1 LPAAEDHSVAAD
13 FQDHCGSPAQWLKRA
28 MAALLVSAAVTVAVP
43 EPPARAET
51 ITIGLVGAV
60 SATHWPI
67 YVGLKQGYYAAQ
79 DIQLATVFT
88 LSSNA
93 LVQQLAAGSLDAAL
107 STGIVDPVYA
117 IDRGAPIA
125 VLRLEM
131 VSPPYALLAKPAFG
145 SIKEL
150 KGKTIMVDGPKGIT
164 RLYVERMLA
173 ANGMKP
179 TEVETLFA
187 GATSAR
193 FSALLAGAIDATILL
208 PPFNFFAESAGFKT
222 LGLSVDYTP
231 ELPFTG
237 AVVNR
242 NWATTHRATL
252 DRLIAVHNQSMAWFL
267 DSRNRDA
274 AIALMVEAT
283 RQRPEDV
290 AKAYDFLQGRN
301 FFDASGRVSRAK
313 MNAMLAALWELGD
326 ITPQLNVDRLILPGV
341 TQLSD

>member
-1 LPAAEDHSVAAD
+1 MTKWLAGAFAISLLAAAPAPAAH
-13 FQDHCGSPAQWLKRA
+13 
-28 MAALLVSAAVTVAVP
+28 
-43 EPPARAET
+43 AET

-67 YVGLKQGYYAAQ
+67 YVGLKQGYYAAK

-117 IDRGAPIA
+117 IDKGAPIA
-125 VLRLEM
+125 ILRLEM
-131 VSPPYALLAKPAFG
+131 VSPPYALLAKPGIA

-173 ANGMKP
+173 ANGIKP
-179 TEVETLFA
+179 GDNETLFA

-208 PPFNFFAESAGFKT
+208 PPFNFFAESAGFRN

-242 NWATTHRATL
+242 GWAAAHRATL
-252 DRLIAVHNQSMAWFL
+252 DRLLAVHNQSMAWFL
-267 DSRNRDA
+267 DARNRA
-274 AIALMVEAT
+274 PAIALMVEAT
-283 RQRPEDV
+283 HQKPEDV

-301 FFDASGRVSRAK
+301 FFDAGGKVSRTK
-313 MNAMLAALWELGD
+313 MNAMLAALRELGD
-326 ITPQLNVDRLILPGV
+326 ISPGLDVDRLVLPGV
-341 TQLSD
+341 TQVTE

>member
-1 LPAAEDHSVAAD
+1 MDLRQRLVRV
-13 FQDHCGSPAQWLKRA
+13 LT
-28 MAALLVSAAVTVAVP
+28 ALLVAASAA
-43 EPPARAET
+43 PARAET

-93 LVQQLAAGSLDAAL
+93 LVQQLTAGALDAAL
-107 STGIVDPVYA
+107 STGIVDPIYA
-117 IDRGAPIA
+117 IDKGAPIA

-131 VSPPYALLAKPAFG
+131 VSPPYALLAKPAIA

-173 ANGMKP
+173 ANGIKP
-179 TEVETLFA
+179 GETQTLFA

-193 FSALLAGAIDATILL
+193 FAALQAGAIDAAILL
-208 PPFNFFAESAGFKT
+208 PPFNFFAESAGFRT

-237 AVVNR
+237 AVVSR
-242 NWATTHRATL
+242 SWAMTHQATL
-252 DRLIAVHNQSMAWFL
+252 ARLIAVHNQSMAWFL
-267 DSRNRDA
+267 DARNRER

-283 RQRPEDV
+283 HQKPEDV
-290 AKAYDFLQGRN
+290 AKAYDFLQSRN
-301 FFDASGRVSRAK
+301 FFDAGGKVSRAK
-313 MNAMLAALWELGD
+313 MNAMLAALRELGD
-326 ITPQLNVDRLILPGV
+326 ISPDFNVDRLLLPGV
-341 TQLSD
+341 TQVTD

>member
-1 LPAAEDHSVAAD
+1 MRHWLERTLSMLLVAA
-13 FQDHCGSPAQWLKRA
+13 
-28 MAALLVSAAVTVAVP
+28 AATLA
-43 EPPARAET
+43 PPARAET

-79 DIQLATVFT
+79 DIKLATVFT

-107 STGIVDPVYA
+107 STGIVDPIYA
-117 IDRGAPIA
+117 IDKGAPIA
-125 VLRLEM
+125 ILRLEM
-131 VSPPYALLAKPAFG
+131 VSPPYALLAKPAIA
-145 SIKEL
+145 SIKDL

-173 ANGMKP
+173 ANGIQLG
-179 TEVETLFA
+179 ETQILFA

-193 FSALLAGAIDATILL
+193 FSALVAGAIDATILL
-208 PPFNFFAESAGFKT
+208 PPFNFFAESAGFRN

-242 NWATTHRATL
+242 NWAAAHRATL
-252 DRLIAVHNQSMAWFL
+252 DRLLAVHNQSMAWFL
-267 DSRNRDA
+267 DPRNREP

-283 RQRPEDV
+283 RQKPEDV
-290 AKAYDFLQGRN
+290 AKAYDFLQARN
-301 FFDASGRVSRAK
+301 FFDAGGKVSRMK
-313 MNAMLAALWELGD
+313 MNAMLAALRELGD
-326 ITPQLNVDRLILPGV
+326 ISPGLDVDRMLLPGV
-341 TQLSD
+341 TQVTE

>member
-1 LPAAEDHSVAAD
+1 MSMPQWLERAMSMLLVAA
-13 FQDHCGSPAQWLKRA
+13 GVALAPPAQ
-28 MAALLVSAAVTVAVP
+28 
-43 EPPARAET
+43 AET

-67 YVGLKQGYYAAQ
+67 YVGLKQGYYAAR
-79 DIQLATVFT
+79 DIKLATVFT

-107 STGIVDPVYA
+107 STGIVDPIYA
-117 IDRGAPIA
+117 IDKGAPIA

-131 VSPPYALLAKPAFG
+131 VSPPYALLAKPAIA

-173 ANGMKP
+173 ANGIKP
-179 TEVETLFA
+179 GETETLFA
-187 GATSAR
+187 GATAAR
-193 FSALLAGAIDATILL
+193 FSALSAGAIDATILL
-208 PPFNFFAESAGFKT
+208 PPFNFFAESSGFRT

-242 NWATTHRATL
+242 NWATTHAATL

-267 DSRNRDA
+267 DRRNREP

-283 RQRPEDV
+283 RQKPDDV

-301 FFDASGRVSRAK
+301 FFDASGKVSRTK
-313 MNAMLAALWELGD
+313 MNAMLAALRELGD
-326 ITPQLNVDRLILPGV
+326 ISPELNVDRLLLPGV
-341 TQLSD
+341 TQVTE

>member
-1 LPAAEDHSVAAD
+1 MPQWLERALSMLLVAA
-13 FQDHCGSPAQWLKRA
+13 GVALAPPAQ
-28 MAALLVSAAVTVAVP
+28 
-43 EPPARAET
+43 AET

-67 YVGLKQGYYAAQ
+67 YVGLKQAYYAAR
-79 DIQLATVFT
+79 DIKLATVFT

-107 STGIVDPVYA
+107 STGIVDPIYA
-117 IDRGAPIA
+117 IDKGAPIA

-131 VSPPYALLAKPAFG
+131 VSPPYALLSKPAIA

-173 ANGMKP
+173 ANGIKP
-179 TEVETLFA
+179 GETETLFA
-187 GATSAR
+187 GATAAR
-193 FSALLAGAIDATILL
+193 FSALSAGAIDATILL
-208 PPFNFFAESAGFKT
+208 PPFNFFAESSGFRT

-242 NWATTHRATL
+242 NWATTHAATL

-267 DSRNRDA
+267 DRRNREP

-283 RQRPEDV
+283 RQKPDDV
-290 AKAYDFLQGRN
+290 AKAYDFLQSRN
-301 FFDASGRVSRAK
+301 FFDASGKVSRTK
-313 MNAMLAALWELGD
+313 MNAMLAALRELGD
-326 ITPQLNVDRLILPGV
+326 ISPELNVDRLLLPGV
-341 TQLSD
+341 TQVTD

>member
-1 LPAAEDHSVAAD
+1 VDLDHLKTSMPRWLERALSMLLVGVAVTLTP
-13 FQDHCGSPAQWLKRA
+13 PAQ
-28 MAALLVSAAVTVAVP
+28 
-43 EPPARAET
+43 AET

-79 DIQLATVFT
+79 DIKLATVFT

-107 STGIVDPVYA
+107 STGIVDPIYA
-117 IDRGAPIA
+117 IDKGAPIA

-131 VSPPYALLAKPAFG
+131 VSPPYALLAKPAIA

-173 ANGMKP
+173 ANGIKP
-179 TEVETLFA
+179 GETETLFA
-187 GATSAR
+187 GATAAR
-193 FSALLAGAIDATILL
+193 FSALSAGAIDATILL
-208 PPFNFFAESAGFKT
+208 PPFNFFAESAGFRT

-242 NWATTHRATL
+242 NWATTHAATL

-267 DSRNRDA
+267 DQRNREP

-283 RQRPEDV
+283 RQKPDDV
-290 AKAYDFLQGRN
+290 AKAYDFLRARN
-301 FFDASGRVSRAK
+301 FFDAGGKVSRTR
-313 MNAMLAALWELGD
+313 MNAMLAALRELGD
-326 ITPQLNVDRLILPGV
+326 ISPELNVDRLLLPGV
-341 TQLSD
+341 TQVTE

>member
-1 LPAAEDHSVAAD
+1 VATH
-13 FQDHCGSPAQWLKRA
+13 FERA
-28 MAALLVSAAVTVAVP
+28 LTALLVAAAAPLAPTAQ
-43 EPPARAET
+43 AET

-67 YVGLKQGYYAAQ
+67 YVGLKQGYYAAE
-79 DIQLATVFT
+79 DIKLATVFT

-107 STGIVDPVYA
+107 STGIVDPIYA
-117 IDRGAPIA
+117 IDKGAPIA

-131 VSPPYALLAKPAFG
+131 VSPPYALLAKPAIAG
-145 SIKEL
+145 IKEL
-150 KGKTIMVDGPKGIT
+150 KGKTVMVDGPKGIT
-164 RLYVERMLA
+164 RLYVERMLK
-173 ANGMKP
+173 ANGVKP
-179 TEVETLFA
+179 GEVETLFA

-193 FSALLAGAIDATILL
+193 FSALMAGAIDATILL
-208 PPFNFFAESAGFKT
+208 PPFNFFAESAGFRT

-242 NWATTHRATL
+242 NWAMMHRATL

-267 DSRNRDA
+267 DVRNREE

-283 RQRPEDV
+283 RQKPDDV
-290 AKAYDFLQGRN
+290 AKAYDFLQGKN
-301 FFDASGRVSRAK
+301 FFDASGKVSRTK
-313 MNAMLAALWELGD
+313 MNAMLAALRELGD
-326 ITPQLNVDRLILPGV
+326 VSPELNVDRLLLPGV
-341 TQLSD
+341 TQVTD

>member
-1 LPAAEDHSVAAD
+1 MLLIAA
-13 FQDHCGSPAQWLKRA
+13 
-28 MAALLVSAAVTVAVP
+28 TVATAAPVP
-43 EPPARAET
+43 HAQAET

-125 VLRLEM
+125 ILRLEM
-131 VSPPYALLAKPAFG
+131 VSPPYALLAKPGIG
-145 SIKEL
+145 SIAAL

-173 ANGMKP
+173 ANGVKP
-179 TEVETLFA
+179 NEVETLFA
-187 GATSAR
+187 GATTAR

-222 LGLSVDYTP
+222 LGLSIDYTP

-242 NWATTHRATL
+242 NWAMAHAGTL

-267 DSRNRDA
+267 DARNREP

-283 RQRPEDV
+283 RQKPEDV
-290 AKAYDFLQGRN
+290 AKAYDFLLGRK
-301 FFDASGRVSRAK
+301 FFDASGKVSRTK
-313 MNAMLAALWELGD
+313 MNAMLAALRELGD
-326 ITPQLNVDRLILPGV
+326 ITPQLNLERLLLPGV
-341 TQLSD
+341 TQVTD

>member
-1 LPAAEDHSVAAD
+1 MATHFE
-13 FQDHCGSPAQWLKRA
+13 RA
-28 MAALLVSAAVTVAVP
+28 LTALLVAAAAPLAPTAQ
-43 EPPARAET
+43 AET

-67 YVGLKQGYYAAQ
+67 YVGLKQGYYAAE
-79 DIQLATVFT
+79 DIKLATVFT

-107 STGIVDPVYA
+107 STGIVDPIYA
-117 IDRGAPIA
+117 IDKGAPIA

-131 VSPPYALLAKPAFG
+131 VSPPYALLAKPAIAG
-145 SIKEL
+145 IKEL
-150 KGKTIMVDGPKGIT
+150 KGKTVMVDGPKGIT
-164 RLYVERMLA
+164 RLYVERMLK
-173 ANGMKP
+173 ANGVKP
-179 TEVETLFA
+179 GEVETLFA

-193 FSALLAGAIDATILL
+193 FSALMAGAIDATILL
-208 PPFNFFAESAGFKT
+208 PPFNFFAESAGFRT

-242 NWATTHRATL
+242 NWAMMHRATL

-267 DSRNRDA
+267 DVRNREE

-283 RQRPEDV
+283 RQKPDDV
-290 AKAYDFLQGRN
+290 AKAYDFLQGKN
-301 FFDASGRVSRAK
+301 FFDASGKVSRTK
-313 MNAMLAALWELGD
+313 MNAMLAALRELGD
-326 ITPQLNVDRLILPGV
+326 VSPELNVDRLLLPGV
-341 TQLSD
+341 TQVTD

>member
-1 LPAAEDHSVAAD
+1 MGMPRWLERALSTLLVAA
-13 FQDHCGSPAQWLKRA
+13 FAALAPPAQ
-28 MAALLVSAAVTVAVP
+28 
-43 EPPARAET
+43 AET

-67 YVGLKQGYYAAQ
+67 YVGLKQGYYAAR
-79 DIQLATVFT
+79 DIKLATVFT

-107 STGIVDPVYA
+107 STGIVDPIYA
-117 IDRGAPIA
+117 IDKGAPIA

-131 VSPPYALLAKPAFG
+131 VSPPYALLAKPAIA

-150 KGKTIMVDGPKGIT
+150 KGKTVMVDGPKGIT
-164 RLYVERMLA
+164 RLYVERMLK
-173 ANGMKP
+173 ANGIKP
-179 TEVETLFA
+179 GEVETLFA
-187 GATSAR
+187 GATAAR
-193 FSALLAGAIDATILL
+193 FSALVAGAIDATILL
-208 PPFNFFAESAGFKT
+208 PPFNFFAESAGFRT

-242 NWATTHRATL
+242 NWAMTHRATL

-267 DSRNRDA
+267 DVRNREQ

-283 RQRPEDV
+283 RQKPEDV
-290 AKAYDFLQGRN
+290 AKAYDFLQDKN
-301 FFDASGRVSRAK
+301 FFDASGKVSRTK
-313 MNAMLAALWELGD
+313 MNAMLAALRELGD
-326 ITPQLNVDRLILPGV
+326 ISPELNVDRLLLPGV
-341 TQLSD
+341 TQVTD

>member
-1 LPAAEDHSVAAD
+1 MPRRALCWMLVALA
-13 FQDHCGSPAQWLKRA
+13 
-28 MAALLVSAAVTVAVP
+28 AAVP
-43 EPPARAET
+43 RPARAET

-67 YVGLKQGYYAAQ
+67 CGLKQGFYAAA
-79 DIQLATVFT
+79 DLKLATVFT

-117 IDRGAPIA
+117 IDKGAPIA

-131 VSPPYALLAKPAFG
+131 VSPPYALLAKPAIA

-173 ANGMKP
+173 ANGIK
-179 TEVETLFA
+179 TSEVEMLFA
-187 GATSAR
+187 GATVAR
-193 FSALLAGAIDATILL
+193 FSALQSGAVDATILL
-208 PPFNFFAESAGFKT
+208 PPFNFFAESAGFRT

-242 NWATTHRATL
+242 NWAMAHRDAL
-252 DRLIAVHNQSMAWFL
+252 ERLIAVHNKSMAWFL
-267 DSRNRDA
+267 DPHNRDA
-274 AIALMVEAT
+274 AIALMVDAT
-283 RQRPEDV
+283 HQKSEDV
-290 AKAYDFLQGRN
+290 AKAYDFLLGRK
-301 FFDASGRVSRAK
+301 FFEADGKVSRTR
-313 MNAMLAALWELGD
+313 MNAMLAALRELGD
-326 ITPQLNVDRLILPGV
+326 VTPALDVDRLLLPGV
-341 TQLSD
+341 TQVTD

>member
-1 LPAAEDHSVAAD
+1 MGMRRSLECTFS
-13 FQDHCGSPAQWLKRA
+13 
-28 MAALLVSAAVTVAVP
+28 MLLLAGAVTLA
-43 EPPARAET
+43 PPARAET

-79 DIQLATVFT
+79 DIKLATVFT

-107 STGIVDPVYA
+107 STGIVDPIYA
-117 IDRGAPIA
+117 IDKGAPIA
-125 VLRLEM
+125 ILRLEM
-131 VSPPYALLAKPAFG
+131 VSPPYALLAKPGIAT
-145 SIKEL
+145 IKEL

-173 ANGMKP
+173 ANGIQLGE
-179 TEVETLFA
+179 TQTLFA

-193 FSALLAGAIDATILL
+193 FSALVAGAIDATILL
-208 PPFNFFAESAGFKT
+208 PPFNFFAESAGFRN

-242 NWATTHRATL
+242 NWAAAHRATL
-252 DRLIAVHNQSMAWFL
+252 DRLLAVHNQSMAWFL
-267 DSRNRDA
+267 DPRNREP

-283 RQRPEDV
+283 RQKPEDV

-301 FFDASGRVSRAK
+301 FFDAGGKVSRMK
-313 MNAMLAALWELGD
+313 MNAMLAALRELGD
-326 ITPQLNVDRLILPGV
+326 ISPALDVDRMLLPGV
-341 TQLSD
+341 TQVTE

>member
-1 LPAAEDHSVAAD
+1 MKPAPYGPFPYSLQRMLQRALCWMLAALAAAVPLR
-13 FQDHCGSPAQWLKRA
+13 PAQ
-28 MAALLVSAAVTVAVP
+28 
-43 EPPARAET
+43 AET

-67 YVGLKQGYYAAQ
+67 YVGLKQGFYAAA
-79 DIQLATVFT
+79 DLKLATVFT

-117 IDRGAPIA
+117 IDKGAPIA

-131 VSPPYALLAKPAFG
+131 VSPPYALLAKPAIA

-173 ANGMKP
+173 ANGIK
-179 TEVETLFA
+179 TSEVEMLFA
-187 GATSAR
+187 GATVAR
-193 FSALLAGAIDATILL
+193 FSALQSGAVDATILL
-208 PPFNFFAESAGFKT
+208 PPFNFFAESAGFRAI
-222 LGLSVDYTP
+222 GLSVDYTP

-242 NWATTHRATL
+242 NWAMAHRDAL
-252 DRLIAVHNQSMAWFL
+252 ERLIAVHNKSMAWFL
-267 DSRNRDA
+267 DPHNRDA
-274 AIALMVEAT
+274 AIALMVDAT
-283 RQRPEDV
+283 HQKSEDV
-290 AKAYDFLQGRN
+290 AKAYDFLLGRK
-301 FFDASGRVSRAK
+301 FFEADGKVSRTR
-313 MNAMLAALWELGD
+313 MNAMLAALRELGD
-326 ITPQLNVDRLILPGV
+326 VTPALDVDRLLLPGV
-341 TQLSD
+341 TQVTD

>member
-1 LPAAEDHSVAAD
+1 MGMRHWLERTLSMLLVAAAAALAP
-13 FQDHCGSPAQWLKRA
+13 PAQ
-28 MAALLVSAAVTVAVP
+28 
-43 EPPARAET
+43 AET

-79 DIQLATVFT
+79 DIKLATVFT

-107 STGIVDPVYA
+107 STGIVDPIYA
-117 IDRGAPIA
+117 IDKGAPIA
-125 VLRLEM
+125 ILRLEM
-131 VSPPYALLAKPAFG
+131 VSPPYALLAKPAIA

-150 KGKTIMVDGPKGIT
+150 KGKTVMVDGPKGIT

-173 ANGMKP
+173 ANGVQLGE
-179 TEVETLFA
+179 TQTLFA

-193 FSALLAGAIDATILL
+193 FSALVAGAIDATILL
-208 PPFNFFAESAGFKT
+208 PPFNFFAESAGFRN

-242 NWATTHRATL
+242 NWAAAHRATL
-252 DRLIAVHNQSMAWFL
+252 DRLLAVHNQSMAWFL
-267 DSRNRDA
+267 DPRNREP

-283 RQRPEDV
+283 RQKPEDV
-290 AKAYDFLQGRN
+290 AKAYDFLQGRK
-301 FFDASGRVSRAK
+301 FFDAGGKVSRMK
-313 MNAMLAALWELGD
+313 MNAMLAALRELGD
-326 ITPQLNVDRLILPGV
+326 IAPELDVDRMLLPGV
-341 TQLSD
+341 TQVTE

>member
-1 LPAAEDHSVAAD
+1 MDLR
-13 FQDHCGSPAQWLKRA
+13 QRLLRLLI
-28 MAALLVSAAVTVAVP
+28 ALLVAASTA
-43 EPPARAET
+43 PARAET

-67 YVGLKQGYYAAQ
+67 YVGLKQGYYAAR
-79 DIQLATVFT
+79 DIKLATVFT

-93 LVQQLAAGSLDAAL
+93 LVQQLAAGALDAAL
-107 STGIVDPVYA
+107 STGIVDPIYA
-117 IDRGAPIA
+117 IDKGAPIA

-131 VSPPYALLAKPAFG
+131 VSPPYALLAKPAIA

-173 ANGMKP
+173 ANGIKP
-179 TEVETLFA
+179 GETQTLFA

-193 FSALLAGAIDATILL
+193 FAALQAGAIDATILL
-208 PPFNFFAESAGFKT
+208 PPFNFFAESAGFRT

-242 NWATTHRATL
+242 NWAMMHAPTL
-252 DRLIAVHNQSMAWFL
+252 ARLIAVHNQSMAWFL
-267 DSRNRDA
+267 DVRNRDP

-283 RQRPEDV
+283 HQKPEDV

-301 FFDASGRVSRAK
+301 FFDAGGKVSRAK
-313 MNAMLAALWELGD
+313 MNAMLAAMRELGD
-326 ITPQLNVDRLILPGV
+326 ISPEMSVDRLLLPGV
-341 TQLSD
+341 TQVTD

>member
-1 LPAAEDHSVAAD
+1 MMGMPRWFKHVL
-13 FQDHCGSPAQWLKRA
+13 
-28 MAALLVSAAVTVAVP
+28 AALLVGAAAP
-43 EPPARAET
+43 APPAQAET

-117 IDRGAPIA
+117 IDKGAPIA
-125 VLRLEM
+125 ILRLEM
-131 VSPPYALLAKPAFG
+131 VSPPYALLAKPAIA
-145 SIKEL
+145 SIKDL

-173 ANGMKP
+173 ANGIKP
-179 TEVETLFA
+179 GETETLFA
-187 GATSAR
+187 GATQAR
-193 FSALLAGAIDATILL
+193 FSALVAGAIDATILL
-208 PPFNFFAESAGFKT
+208 PPFNFFAESAGFRT

-237 AVVNR
+237 AAVNR
-242 NWATTHRATL
+242 NWAMTHRATL
-252 DRLIAVHNQSMAWFL
+252 DRLLAVHNQSMAWFL
-267 DSRNRDA
+267 DPHNREP
-274 AIALMVEAT
+274 AIALMVDAT
-283 RQRPEDV
+283 RQKPEDV
-290 AKAYDFLQGRN
+290 AKAYDFLQGRK
-301 FFDASGRVSRAK
+301 FFDAGGKVSRMR
-313 MNAMLAALWELGD
+313 MNAMLAALRELGD
-326 ITPQLNVDRLILPGV
+326 ISPGLDVDRLILPGV
-341 TQLSD
+341 TQVTD